1 MNVNHIYIKEG
12 ATLRYWLRG
21 AFSCGVMDD
30 VRESCVPAVS
40 APALGV
46 LPDAVCGAGM
56 RPQGGG
62 GVDHPTKVQ
71 QNKAQTEIRS
81 LSFVTSSFFHSIA
94 SFSCECCHSLLYS
107 FACKAPGAITTL
119 KSNLCGFVIGFCGV
133 CGGTYHHFSNINRL
147 IF

>member
-1 MNVNHIYIKEG
+1 MNTNHTYIKEG

-21 AFSCGVMDD
+21 AFSCGVWDD
-30 VRESCVPAVS
+30 VRETCVPALCAPKTS
-40 APALGV
+40 ASAFACGGGV
-46 LPDAVCGAGM
+46 E

-81 LSFVTSSFFHSIA
+81 LSFVISSFFHSIA
-94 SFSCECCHSLLYS
+94 SFSCECYHSLLYS

-119 KSNLCGFVIGFCGV
+119 KSNICGSVIGFCGV
-133 CGGTYHHFSNINRL
+133 GGGTYHLFSNMS
-147 IF
+147 